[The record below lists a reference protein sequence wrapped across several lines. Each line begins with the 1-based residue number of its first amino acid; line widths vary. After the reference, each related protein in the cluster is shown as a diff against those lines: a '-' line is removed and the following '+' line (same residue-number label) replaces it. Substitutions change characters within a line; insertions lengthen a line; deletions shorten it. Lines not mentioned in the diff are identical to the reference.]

1 VARDSTPRPPASPL
15 PVNSPSKGT
24 ASGAWNRSAD
34 GSVPGTASG
43 SVNGTASGPAS
54 GPVNGTAS
62 GSVNEAL
69 IDVREPGGIVGAAVR
84 GALAGLLGGL
94 AVGPALDRL
103 GLLPA
108 VAHLVGRRS
117 DTVGFAVHLVI
128 AALLGAGFAVLIRR
142 QRAGVG
148 QTVFWGLA
156 YGMFW
161 WYLGPLT
168 MLPLLS
174 GLPAGWNIP
183 AAQAVFPWL
192 VGHLL
197 YGATTALALAGL
209 TLLSRP
215 TAHPNR
221 LPGAAR
227 GTAHRG
233 SPTVVRG
240 LIAGVAATWLL
251 SSTITGSGTILA
263 AGGGRWLAWLLGAL
277 VGVGYALLFPTASQ
291 ATGPAAVQGAGYGFL
306 LWVTVPLTAVP
317 LFRDGRLLWSAT
329 EVHDVFATL
338 PAYVLLGSCTAGLCT
353 GLARFSRLLLAAPAE
368 RADEEGVGART
379 LRAASRGAT
388 AGVIG
393 GLLFTVIMVQIG
405 YLSTVAGLVGS
416 TVTGVGLAVH
426 LVVSVI
432 LGASYGLLFRRQ
444 SYDPVSGIGW
454 GATYGFLWWV
464 LGALTIL
471 PIALGGSPQWSAQNV
486 AAAFP
491 SLVGHLGYGAG
502 LGVVFHW
509 LEARHDPWWIQHA
522 TAASRRASAAR
533 HRTDLQNSA
542 PAVWALVVPLA
553 VTVTVILG
561 G

>member
-1 VARDSTPRPPASPL
+1 MNRPL
-15 PVNSPSKGT
+15 
-24 ASGAWNRSAD
+24 
-34 GSVPGTASG
+34 
-43 SVNGTASGPAS
+43 NGTA
-54 GPVNGTAS
+54 
-62 GSVNEAL
+62 NEAL
-69 IDVREPGGIVGAAVR
+69 IGVHERFGIPGAAGR
-84 GALAGLLGGL
+84 GGLAGLIGGL
-94 AVGPALDRL
+94 TFGPALDRFDL
-103 GLLPA
+103 FPA
-108 VAHLVGRRS
+108 VAQLVGS
-117 DTVGFAVHLVI
+117 QMDTVGFAVHLVI
-128 AALLGAGFAVLIRR
+128 AGLLGAGFGVLIRR

-168 MLPLLS
+168 LLPLLS

-183 AAQAVFPWL
+183 SAQAAFPWL
-192 VGHLL
+192 IGHLL
-197 YGATTALALAGL
+197 YGASMAFALAGL
-209 TLLSRP
+209 DLLSRP
-215 TAHPNR
+215 ATRPSR
-221 LPGAAR
+221 PR
-227 GTAHRG
+227 GTANGTARRG
-233 SPTVVRG
+233 LPTVVRG
-240 LIAGVAATWLL
+240 LIAGLAATWLL
-251 SSTITGSGTILA
+251 TSTIAGSGAILT
-263 AGGGRWLAWLLGAL
+263 AGDGTWLGCLLGAL
-277 VGVGYALLFPTASQ
+277 VGVGYALLFPTAAQ
-291 ATGPAAVQGAGYGFL
+291 ATGPASVQGAGYGFL

-317 LFRDGRLLWSAT
+317 LLRDGRLLWSADD
-329 EVHDVFATL
+329 VHEVFATL
-338 PAYVLLGSCTAGLCT
+338 PEYVLLGSFAAGVYT

-368 RADEEGVGART
+368 RVDEEGAGART

-416 TVTGVGLAVH
+416 SVTGVGLAVH

-454 GATYGFLWWV
+454 GVTYGFLWWV

-471 PIALGGSPQWSAQNV
+471 PIALGGSPQWSAQNA

-491 SLVGHLGYGAG
+491 SLIGHLGYGAG

-533 HRTDLQNSA
+533 HRTALQSSA
-542 PAVWALVVPLA
+542 PAVWALVVPMA
-553 VTVTVILG
+553 VTVTVVLG